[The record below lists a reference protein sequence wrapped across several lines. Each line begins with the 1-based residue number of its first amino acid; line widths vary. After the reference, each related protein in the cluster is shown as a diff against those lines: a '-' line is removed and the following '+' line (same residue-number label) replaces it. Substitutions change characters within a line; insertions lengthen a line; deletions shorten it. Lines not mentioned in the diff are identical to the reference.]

1 MRVTTCALLFACF
14 LQALAGPS
22 QLLQPRAPADQ
33 GFYCSVAT
41 ARSLAVCI
49 TYADNM
55 GKRKHYAAENNHI
68 EEPPNPSHY
77 QTCRNGYHPECC
89 LITIDP
95 YLQNPNTQIP
105 SDIYSNS
112 CQPPPR

>member
-1 MRVTTCALLFACF
+1 MRVTTCVLLFASF

-22 QLLQPRAPADQ
+22 QLLQPRAPADP

-49 TYADNM
+49 TYPDNM

-68 EEPPNPSHY
+68 EEPPNASHY

-95 YLQNPNTQIP
+95 YLGNPNIQIP

-112 CQPPPR
+112 CKPPSV